1 MDRDRDDGPGS
12 ALDRLLL
19 LSFLPDGTIPYLAN
33 NGSFKTSRADG
44 LKSHINTY
52 GVRRTLLVGFRF
64 WKNILP
70 EFVLICH
77 DALNSFFGFVRKEF
91 WNCKFHIHN
100 PFTSVFEICEFKRI
114 GSSEQ

>member
-52 GVRRTLLVGFRF
+52 GVRC
-64 WKNILP
+64 WS
-70 EFVLICH
+70 VLDFGKIFY
-77 DALNSFFGFVRKEF
+77 LNL
-91 WNCKFHIHN
+91 C
-100 PFTSVFEICEFKRI
+100 
-114 GSSEQ
+114 

>member
-44 LKSHINTY
+44 LQSHVNNFY
-52 GVRRTLLVGFRF
+52 CVRRTIWVGF
-64 WKNILP
+64 
-70 EFVLICH
+70 
-77 DALNSFFGFVRKEF
+77 
-91 WNCKFHIHN
+91 KF
-100 PFTSVFEICEFKRI
+100 
-114 GSSEQ
+114 